1 MLIAVVPNQVKNENN
16 TLAKTVAERL
26 AALGADVRVVCCEVS
41 LPTMAQLTEALTGC
55 DMAVAIGGDGT
66 IVHVAKAAAQ
76 AKCPVLGIN
85 AGRVGFLAGLEADEL
100 DALPSLLSGE
110 YTIDQ
115 RALLEVTIH
124 TDKGAVTRYA
134 MNEAVI
140 ARGGLSRL
148 VDVTVQAD
156 GGEVLSCRGDG
167 VIIATPTGSTA
178 YSLSAGGPVVDPSVD
193 CVLLTPVC
201 PHSLESRPRIW
212 PSHVV
217 LTAAA
222 TAADGSPAYV
232 TVDGEENIPLSKE
245 DTVTIHRADKT
256 VRLLQ
261 LRRDSF
267 YERLRR
273 KLTDR
278 VSR

>member
-1 MLIAVVPNQVKNENN
+1 MLIAVVPNQS
-16 TLAKTVAERL
+16 KTEHDALVRTVSRRL
-26 AALGADVRVVCCEVS
+26 AQLGANVRVVCSETN

-76 AKCPVLGIN
+76 AGCPVLGIN
-85 AGRVGFLAGLEADEL
+85 GGHLGFLAGLEADEL
-100 DALPSLLSGE
+100 DALPALLKGN
-110 YTIDQ
+110 YTVDE
-115 RALLEVTIH
+115 RALLAVTVH
-124 TDKGAVTRYA
+124 TDQGDVTRYA

-140 ARGGLSRL
+140 SRGGLSRL
-148 VDVTVQAD
+148 VDVTVHAD

-201 PHSLESRPRIW
+201 PHSLDSRPRIW
-212 PSHVV
+212 PAGVT
-217 LTAAA
+217 LTAEA
-222 TAADGSPAYV
+222 TAADGAPAYV
-232 TVDGEENIPLSKE
+232 TVDGEENIPLAPTA
-245 DTVTIHRADKT
+245 TVTIRRADKA

-261 LRRDSF
+261 LRGDSF

-278 VSR
+278 R